1 MKTLIRPLVAALAVS
16 SLALTACGSDSLNN
30 SPAPGG
36 GESVKVEANPELT
49 EKLPQKI
56 KDSKKIV
63 VGTDAT
69 YAPNEFLDP
78 DGKTVVGADVDLFNA
93 VAAKMGV
100 EVEWQPSAFDTIIT
114 GVQGKKYDAGVS
126 SFTINDARKEQVT
139 MVSYFNAGTAWA
151 AAKGNPKGIDPE
163 NPCGKTI
170 AVQTGTTQ
178 DEDDLP
184 VRQEKCG
191 DNKINVLKFDG
202 QDQVTAAVV
211 SGKADA
217 MLADSPVVAY
227 AVKQT
232 GDKTEQLG
240 EIYDAAPYGVVVG
253 KDQTQFADAI
263 AQAFTEIK
271 ADGSY
276 EKVLDK
282 WGTSDGA
289 IDSFAVNP

>member
-1 MKTLIRPLVAALAVS
+1 MKSLIRPLVAAFAVS
-16 SLALTACGSDSLNN
+16 SLFLTACGSDSLGN

-36 GESVKVEANPELT
+36 GESVKVEANSELT
-49 EKLPQKI
+49 DKLPQKI

-93 VAAKMGV
+93 VAAKLGV
-100 EVEWQPSAFDTIIT
+100 TVEWQPSGFDTIIT

-126 SFTINDARKEQVT
+126 SFTINDSRKEQVN
-139 MVSYFNAGTAWA
+139 MVSYFNAGTSWA
-151 AAKGNPKGIDPE
+151 TPKGNPKGVDPE
-163 NPCGKTI
+163 NACGKTI

-178 DEDDLP
+178 ADDDLP

-191 DNKINVLKFDG
+191 ANKINVLTFDG

-211 SGKADA
+211 SGRADA

-227 AVKQT
+227 AVKQS
-232 GDKTEQLG
+232 GDKVEQLG
-240 EIYDAAPYGVVVG
+240 EIYDAAPYGIVLA
-253 KDQTQFADAI
+253 KDQTQFAEAI
-263 AQAFTEIK
+263 AAALKEIK

-276 EKVLDK
+276 DKVLEK
-282 WGTSDGA
+282 WGTDDGA
-289 IDSFAVNP
+289 IDDFAVNP